1 VTERSKGLEE
11 AVRKAAV
18 DNRISCRSA
27 FEVASKEEVA
37 VEEVGRAV
45 ERLGIKIIGC
55 RLGCFR

>member
-1 VTERSKGLEE
+1 VTDRREGLEE

-27 FEVASKEEVA
+27 FEVASKEDAA
-37 VEEVGRAV
+37 VEEVGRVV
-45 ERLGIKIIGC
+45 EKLGIKIVGC

>member
-1 VTERSKGLEE
+1 VTDGREGLEE

-27 FEVASKEEVA
+27 FDVASKEDVA
-37 VEEVGRAV
+37 LEEVGRVV
-45 ERLGIKIIGC
+45 EKLGIKIVGC

>member
-1 VTERSKGLEE
+1 VTDRREGLEE
-11 AVRKAAV
+11 AVRKASA

-37 VEEVGRAV
+37 VEEVGRV
-45 ERLGIKIIGC
+45 IQRLGIKIAGC

>member
-1 VTERSKGLEE
+1 MTEKGEVLEE

-27 FEVASKEEVA
+27 FDVASREDVA
-37 VEEVGRAV
+37 VEEVGRVV
-45 ERLGIKIIGC
+45 EELGIKIVGC

>member
-1 VTERSKGLEE
+1 VTDRKEGLEE

-27 FEVASKEEVA
+27 FEVASKEDVA
-37 VEEVGRAV
+37 VEEVGRTIQK
-45 ERLGIKIIGC
+45 LGIQLAGC

>member
-1 VTERSKGLEE
+1 VTDGREGLEE

-27 FEVASKEEVA
+27 FDVASKEEVS
-37 VEEVGRAV
+37 VEEVGRV
-45 ERLGIKIIGC
+45 VNELGIKIVGC

>member
-1 VTERSKGLEE
+1 VTDREEGLET

-27 FEVASKEEVA
+27 FDVASKEDVA
-37 VEEVGRAV
+37 VEEVGRVV
-45 ERLGIKIIGC
+45 EKLGIKIVGC

>member
-1 VTERSKGLEE
+1 MTERGEGLEE
-11 AVRKAAV
+11 AVRKAAA

-37 VEEVGRAV
+37 VEEVGRV
-45 ERLGIKIIGC
+45 IQKLGIKIAGC

>member
-1 VTERSKGLEE
+1 MTDRGAGLEK
-11 AVRKAAV
+11 AIRKVAV

-37 VEEVGRAV
+37 VEEVGRVV
-45 ERLGIKIIGC
+45 EKLGIKIVGC

>member
-1 VTERSKGLEE
+1 MTERGEGLEE

-27 FEVASKEEVA
+27 FDVSSKEEVA
-37 VEEVGRAV
+37 VEEVGRVV
-45 ERLGIKIIGC
+45 EKLGIKIVGC

>member
-1 VTERSKGLEE
+1 MTERGGGLEE

-27 FEVASKEEVA
+27 FEVASKEDVA
-37 VEEVGRAV
+37 VEEVGRVV
-45 ERLGIKIIGC
+45 EKLGIKIVGC

>member
-1 VTERSKGLEE
+1 MTDRKEGLEE

-37 VEEVGRAV
+37 VEEVGRTIQK
-45 ERLGIKIIGC
+45 LGIKIAGC